1 MSYKNTFIKISEDS
15 EVTSAVTP
23 LPRNNKPI
31 IASIEFDSH
40 THTLRKMCNSKR
52 I

>member
-23 LPRNNKPI
+23 PEKQQAYYSFN
-31 IASIEFDSH
+31 
-40 THTLRKMCNSKR
+40 
-52 I
+52 